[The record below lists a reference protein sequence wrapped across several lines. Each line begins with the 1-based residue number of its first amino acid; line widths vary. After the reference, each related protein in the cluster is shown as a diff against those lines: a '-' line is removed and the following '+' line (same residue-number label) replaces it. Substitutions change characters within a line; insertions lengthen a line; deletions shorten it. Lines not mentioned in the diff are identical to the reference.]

1 MNHSAHSE
9 SQNRPMYSLFS
20 QLLATCT
27 GMPNQLPRP
36 SQATPDLPDYTTLN
50 LADDAT
56 LMSIAQCANT
66 LQRTLHLGTSAVG
79 SCLALAAPDALD
91 GEQCGSAT
99 VEAIG
104 WLFAELGDLSAISH
118 HIEATANRLLLSR
131 DPYRTSG
138 SIARANK
145 AYKQSQNQSQK

>member
-9 SQNRPMYSLFS
+9 IQTRPMYSLFT
-20 QLLATCT
+20 QLLVACSGSQNPPPKASNATD
-27 GMPNQLPRP
+27 
-36 SQATPDLPDYTTLN
+36 SWPDCAALT
-50 LADDAT
+50 LADNAT
-56 LMSIAQCANT
+56 LANIAQCANT
-66 LQRTLHLGTSAVG
+66 LQRTLHLGTSAIG

-91 GEQCGSAT
+91 GEQCGPAT

-131 DPYRTSG
+131 DPHRVSG
-138 SIARANK
+138 KIVK
-145 AYKQSQNQSQK
+145 ASKVVKQSRN